1 MFRFYFIIF
10 FLISLKVFSQTK
22 NPEIRTNSFLFSFKD
37 KSYLISGDSIYSS
50 SKTREWNGTKHHLEI
65 NDYVFFENNSNGF
78 LMHNSGGIIYQFD
91 GTKFDRL
98 DDSFIF
104 NSQYE
109 SFPFIHDNSI
119 YNFGGYGFFTFKNI
133 FTYFNLS
140 KKETEI
146 VSIKTPLSKQPL
158 GRKKMFSQLEGNELF
173 IGPGLGYNP
182 DIEHSYKKSKIIEDY
197 WKFDLI
203 EKEWFKLGDGTSYLK
218 NEIYHLVYH
227 YKNKTLA
234 LTEDN
239 IFEIDI
245 KNNNISFYKNSNLD
259 FIKSIKK
266 DRGRYLITYNK
277 SKKGFYAI
285 LDKEDAKDKLTFI
298 TADDLLGIPN
308 TKEKLYKKEDNLIVL
323 FGIGIIVLLVILI
336 LIFKKKTNIQKIKLK
351 RKKIEDI
358 LTTEEK
364 QMLNLIESDYPNYI
378 KFPDLMDVFDSNLN
392 YERKKKKLRSALYQL
407 EEKIGKTLKLKSK
420 IFIERKNKEDLR
432 IKEIRI
438 K

>member
-1 MFRFYFIIF
+1 MNKFYFIVLL
-10 FLISLKVFSQTK
+10 LISLSASSQI
-22 NPEIRTNSFLFSFKD
+22 NNSELNSNNFLFTFKD
-37 KSYLISGDSIYSS
+37 TSYLISGDSIYRDTEIN
-50 SKTREWNGTKHHLEI
+50 KWIGTKHNLAI
-65 NDYVFFENNSNGF
+65 NDYVFFENNSQGY
-78 LMHNSGGIIYQFD
+78 LMHNSGGMLYQFD
-91 GTKFDRL
+91 GAKFDRL

-109 SFPFIHDNSI
+109 SFPFIHNNSI
-119 YNFGGYGFFTFKNI
+119 YNFGGYGLFTFKNI

-146 VSIKTPLSKQPL
+146 VSVKTAASKQPV

-182 DIEHSYKKSKIIEDY
+182 DIEHSYNKAQFINDY

-203 EKEWFKLGDGTSYLK
+203 EKEWFKLGEGISYLK
-218 NEIYHLVYH
+218 NQIYYLTYH
-227 YKNKTLA
+227 YKNKTLV
-234 LTEDN
+234 LSEDN
-239 IFEIDI
+239 VFTVDI
-245 KNNNISFYKNSNLD
+245 KNNNASFYKNSNAD

-266 DRGRYLITYNK
+266 ERGRYLITYNK

-285 LDKEDAKDKLTFI
+285 LDKGDAKTKVSFI
-298 TADDLLGIPN
+298 TSEDLLGIPN
-308 TKEKLYKKEDNLIVL
+308 TNEKLYKKEENSLVW
-323 FGIGIIVLLVILI
+323 FGTGIIVLLI
-336 LIFKKKTNIQKIKLK
+336 IFVLVFMKKTNIQKIKLK

-364 QMLNLIESDYPNYI
+364 QILSLIEEHYPNYI
-378 KFPDLMDVFDSNLN
+378 KFPDLMDVFDSHLS
-392 YERKKKKLRSALYQL
+392 YENQKKKLRTALYQL

-432 IKEIRI
+432 VKEIRI

>member
-1 MFRFYFIIF
+1 
-10 FLISLKVFSQTK
+10 
-22 NPEIRTNSFLFSFKD
+22 LFSFKD

-50 SKTREWNGTKHHLEI
+50 SKTRDWKGAKHHLEI

-109 SFPFIHDNSI
+109 SFPFIHNNSI
-119 YNFGGYGFFTFKNI
+119 YNFGGYGLFTFKNI

-146 VSIKTPLSKQPL
+146 ESIKTPLSKHPV

-182 DIEHSYKKSKIIEDY
+182 DIENSYKKSKFIEDY

-203 EKEWFKLGDGTSYLK
+203 EKEWFKLGDGTPYFK
-218 NEIYHLVYH
+218 NKTYHLVYH
-227 YKNKTLA
+227 FKNKTLA
-234 LTEDN
+234 LTEYN

-245 KNNNISFYKNSNLD
+245 KNNNITFYKNSNLD

-285 LDKEDAKDKLTFI
+285 LDKGNAKDKLTFI
-298 TADDLLGIPN
+298 TTNALLGIPN
-308 TKEKLYKKEDNLIVL
+308 IKEKLYKKDDNSILL
-323 FGIGIIVLLVILI
+323 FGTGGSILLIIFVFVFL
-336 LIFKKKTNIQKIKLK
+336 KKTNIQKIKLK
-351 RKKIEDI
+351 RKKIREQ
-358 LTTEEK
+358 LTNEEE
-364 QMLNLIESDYPNYI
+364 QLLFIIEECYPNYI
-378 KFPDLMDVFDSNLN
+378 KFPDLMDVFDSHLS
-392 YERKKKKLRSALYQL
+392 YENKKKKLRTALYQI
-407 EEKIGKTLKLKSK
+407 EVKIGKTLKMKSK

-432 IKEIRI
+432 IKEIKI

>member
-1 MFRFYFIIF
+1 MYKIYFIIF
-10 FLISLKVFSQTK
+10 FLISLKGFSQTK

-50 SKTREWNGTKHHLEI
+50 SKTNEWNGTKHHLEI

-91 GTKFDRL
+91 GIKFDRI
-98 DDSFIF
+98 DDSYIF

-109 SFPFIHDNSI
+109 SFPFLYDNNI
-119 YNFGGYGFFTFKNI
+119 YNFGGYGLFTYKNI

-146 VSIKTPLSKQPL
+146 ESIKTPLSKHPV

-182 DIEHSYKKSKIIEDY
+182 DIENSYKKSKFIEDY

-203 EKEWFKLGDGTSYLK
+203 EKEWFKLGDGTPYFK
-218 NEIYHLVYH
+218 NKTYHLVYH
-227 YKNKTLA
+227 FKNKTLA
-234 LTEDN
+234 LTEYN

-245 KNNNISFYKNSNLD
+245 KNNNITFYKNSNLD

-285 LDKEDAKDKLTFI
+285 LDKGNAKDKLTFI
-298 TADDLLGIPN
+298 TTNALLGIPN
-308 TKEKLYKKEDNLIVL
+308 IKEKLYKKDDNSILL
-323 FGIGIIVLLVILI
+323 FGTGGSILLIIFVFVFL
-336 LIFKKKTNIQKIKLK
+336 KKTNIQKIKLK
-351 RKKIEDI
+351 RKKIREQ
-358 LTTEEK
+358 LTNEEE
-364 QMLNLIESDYPNYI
+364 QLLFIIEECYPNYI
-378 KFPDLMDVFDSNLN
+378 KFPDLMDVFDSHLS
-392 YERKKKKLRSALYQL
+392 YENKKKKLRTALYQI
-407 EEKIGKTLKLKSK
+407 EVKIGKTLKMKSK

-432 IKEIRI
+432 IKEIKI

>member
-1 MFRFYFIIF
+1 MYKIYFIIF
-10 FLISLKVFSQTK
+10 FLISLKGFSQTK

-37 KSYLISGDSIYSS
+37 NSYLISGDSIYSS
-50 SKTREWNGTKHHLEI
+50 SKTREWKGVKHHLEI

-91 GTKFDRL
+91 GIKFDRI
-98 DDSFIF
+98 DDSYIF

-109 SFPFIHDNSI
+109 SFPFLYDNNI
-119 YNFGGYGFFTFKNI
+119 YNFGGYGLFTYKNI

-182 DIEHSYKKSKIIEDY
+182 DIENSYKKSKFIEDY

-203 EKEWFKLGDGTSYLK
+203 EKEWFKLGDGTPYFK
-218 NEIYHLVYH
+218 NKTYHLVYH
-227 YKNKTLA
+227 FKNKTLA

-245 KNNNISFYKNSNLD
+245 KNNYISFYENSNID

-285 LDKEDAKDKLTFI
+285 LDKGNAKDKLTFI
-298 TADDLLGIPN
+298 TTNALLGIPN
-308 TKEKLYKKEDNLIVL
+308 IKEKLYKKDDNSILL
-323 FGIGIIVLLVILI
+323 FGTGGSILLIIFVFVFL
-336 LIFKKKTNIQKIKLK
+336 KKTNIQKIKLK
-351 RKKIEDI
+351 RKKIREQ
-358 LTTEEK
+358 LTNEEE
-364 QMLNLIESDYPNYI
+364 QLLFIIEECYPNYI
-378 KFPDLMDVFDSNLN
+378 KFPDLMDVFDSHLS
-392 YERKKKKLRSALYQL
+392 YENKKKKLRTALYQI
-407 EEKIGKTLKLKSK
+407 EVKIGKTLKMKSK

-432 IKEIRI
+432 IKEIKI

>member
-1 MFRFYFIIF
+1 MYKLYFIIF
-10 FLISLKVFSQTK
+10 LLISLKVFSQTK
-22 NPEIRTNSFLFSFKD
+22 NPEIRANSFLFSFKD
-37 KSYLISGDSIYSS
+37 KSYLISGDSIYCN
-50 SKTREWNGTKHHLEI
+50 SKTLEWKGTKHHLEI
-65 NDYVFFENNSNGF
+65 NDYVFFENNSKGY
-78 LMHNSGGIIYQFD
+78 LMHNSGGIIYHFD
-91 GTKFDRL
+91 GIKFYRL

-109 SFPFIHDNSI
+109 SFPFLYDNSI
-119 YNFGGYGFFTFKNI
+119 YNFGGYGLFTFKNI
-133 FTYFNLS
+133 LTYFNLS

-146 VSIKTPLSKQPL
+146 LSIKTPLSKQPV
-158 GRKKMFSQLEGNELF
+158 GRKKMFTQLDGNELF

-182 DIEHSYKKSKIIEDY
+182 DIENGYKKSQFIEDY

-203 EKEWFKLGDGTSYLK
+203 EKEWLKLGEGTSYLK

-227 YKNKTLA
+227 FKNKTLA

-245 KNNNISFYKNSNLD
+245 KNNYISFYENSNID

-277 SKKGFYAI
+277 SKKGFYTI
-285 LDKEDAKDKLTFI
+285 LDKADAKDKLTFI
-298 TADDLLGIPN
+298 TSNDLLGTPN
-308 TKEKLYKKEDNLIVL
+308 SNIELYNKQENSILL
-323 FGIGIIVLLVILI
+323 FGTGGLI
-336 LIFKKKTNIQKIKLK
+336 LLIIFIFVFLKQTNIQKIKLK
-351 RKKIEDI
+351 RMKIKE
-358 LTTEEK
+358 LLSTEEEE
-364 QMLNLIESDYPNYI
+364 LLCLIEAHYPNYI
-378 KFPDLMDVFDSNLN
+378 KFPDLMDVFDPHLS
-392 YERKKKKLRSALYQL
+392 YENKKKKLRTALYQI

-432 IKEIRI
+432 IKEIKI

>member
-10 FLISLKVFSQTK
+10 FLISLKGFSQTN

-50 SKTREWNGTKHHLEI
+50 PKIHEWNGTKHHLEI
-65 NDYVFFENNSNGF
+65 NDYVFFENNYNGY

-109 SFPFIHDNSI
+109 SFPFIHNNSI
-119 YNFGGYGFFTFKNI
+119 YNFGGYGLFTFKNI

-146 VSIKTPLSKQPL
+146 VSIKTLLSKQPV
-158 GRKKMFSQLEGNELF
+158 GRKKMFSQLEANELF

-182 DIEHSYKKSKIIEDY
+182 DIEHSYKKSKFIEDY

-218 NEIYHLVYH
+218 NENYYLIYN
-227 YKNKTLA
+227 YKNTTLV
-234 LTEDN
+234 LSEES
-239 IFEIDI
+239 IFTVDI
-245 KNNNISFYKNSNLD
+245 KNNKVSFYKNSNTD
-259 FIKSIKK
+259 YIKSIKK
-266 DRGRYLITYNK
+266 ERERYLITYNK
-277 SKKGFYAI
+277 SRNGFYAI
-285 LDKEDAKDKLTFI
+285 LDKRDSKNTLNFI
-298 TADDLLGIPN
+298 TANDLLGVPD
-308 TKEKLYKKEDNLIVL
+308 TSEKLYKKEENSILL
-323 FGIGIIVLLVILI
+323 FGTGGLI
-336 LIFKKKTNIQKIKLK
+336 LLIIFVFFRKTKTNIQKIKLK
-351 RKKIEDI
+351 RKKIKVQ
-358 LTTEEK
+358 LTNEEE
-364 QMLNLIESDYPNYI
+364 QLLCLIEEQYPNYI
-378 KFPDLMDVFDSNLN
+378 KFPDLMDVFDPHLS
-392 YERKKKKLRSALYQL
+392 YENKKKKLRTALYQI

-432 IKEIRI
+432 IKEIKI

>member
-1 MFRFYFIIF
+1 MYKIYLII

-22 NPEIRTNSFLFSFKD
+22 NPEIRTNTFLFSFKD

-50 SKTREWNGTKHHLEI
+50 SKTHEWKGTKHHLEI
-65 NDYVFFENNSNGF
+65 NDYVFFENNSNGY

-91 GTKFDRL
+91 GNKFDRL

-104 NSQYE
+104 NSQHE
-109 SFPFIHDNSI
+109 SFPFIHNNSI
-119 YNFGGYGFFTFKNI
+119 YNFGGYGLFTFKNI

-146 VSIKTPLSKQPL
+146 VSIKTPLSKQPV
-158 GRKKMFSQLEGNELF
+158 GRKKMFSQLVGSELF

-182 DIEHSYKKSKIIEDY
+182 DIEHGYKKSQFIEDY

-203 EKEWFKLGDGTSYLK
+203 EMEWSKLGEGTSYLK
-218 NEIYHLVYH
+218 NEIYHLAYH
-227 YKNKTLA
+227 FKNKTLA

-245 KNNNISFYKNSNLD
+245 KNNSISFYKNSNLD

-266 DRGRYLITYNK
+266 ERGRYLVTYNN

-285 LDKEDAKDKLTFI
+285 LDKGDAKDKLTFI
-298 TADDLLGIPN
+298 TANDLLGIPS
-308 TKEKLYKKEDNLIVL
+308 TKEKLYKKEDNSIVL
-323 FGIGIIVLLVILI
+323 FGTVGLI
-336 LIFKKKTNIQKIKLK
+336 LLIIFVYVFLKKTKIQKIKLR
-351 RKKIEDI
+351 RKKIKVQ
-358 LTTEEK
+358 LTNEEEK
-364 QMLNLIESDYPNYI
+364 LLCLIEECYPNYI
-378 KFPDLMDVFDSNLN
+378 KFPDLMDVFDPHLS
-392 YERKKKKLRSALYQL
+392 YENKKKKLRTALYQI

-432 IKEIRI
+432 IKEIKI